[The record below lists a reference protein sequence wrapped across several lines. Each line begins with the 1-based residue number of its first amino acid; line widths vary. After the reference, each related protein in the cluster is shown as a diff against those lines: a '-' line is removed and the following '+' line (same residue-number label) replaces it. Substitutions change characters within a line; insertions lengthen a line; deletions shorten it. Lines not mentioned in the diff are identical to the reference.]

1 MSFIPVLFYDRWHVD
16 TSGFIIQLVITLVVA
31 VCVPII
37 GSLVIRMRMV
47 AGHFSIRWVRP
58 IDLSPGDLMGMRAD
72 AFHGYHPV
80 YHYRTCDDVIRTRFF
95 RGGHVLIEGSPLSG
109 KSRALFEG
117 LSRLPPRYR
126 IAVLRPDS
134 PNLQTFRLPLRFR
147 FNTRQRIYIVVID
160 DFDRFIRTQNAPE
173 CLELIDGKGCVIAA
187 AGRRTHALST
197 SVLGDLYPLFGDP
210 ITIAPVEKERVEVLI
225 DTLVSPGDESSA
237 RLGRFNGTVGSMCL
251 PLELMAD
258 RFDRLPLRERDVLI
272 TIQGLFRAGLHR
284 GASVFPM
291 EGVTLHMAGREP
303 YHGFDDL
310 SNLYECLEKTGFLT
324 TGRGTVTVETAYLE
338 EVVPYAGSV
347 IDSIREIAAA
357 YARDPLTLLA
367 IADRLF
373 TLAAESDDRVGCLL
387 ASRDML
393 MDALARVRSRGPSTL
408 RRMLYNNLGAV
419 LGGLFEETGRFGYA
433 RQGIASLSRSLDEI
447 QADLYR
453 AEYADTLSNIASL
466 YLLLAEKGGT
476 GYHASVAMDGFY
488 ESLTIYRDCVMPL
501 KIASAWADTGRAL
514 TISAVVE
521 RNPAHAARA
530 LESFLEA
537 LGTYSPRTHP
547 YGYARILFELGRCYL
562 ALSRFTNREVN
573 ARRAVEA
580 FSRSLN
586 IRSRSRF
593 PGEYAESTEEMAGA
607 LCVLAREDS
616 FEEHS
621 LKAIA
626 AYRDAVDVYR
636 ELSRPDRCAVVWE
649 LVGDSYLALA
659 RRKKDPFPAS
669 RAVAAYGEALKV
681 WGEKS
686 DPSRHAELQYRIG
699 GACRALFRYGSD
711 PFALKRAALAFG
723 VAAKIGEHHTQ
734 PAASCGLAYQ
744 QLGKVLLLLA
754 DNTGGETRTKYGHE
768 AALALN
774 RALELFDTHR
784 FSMNHRAAKKSL
796 REAYD
801 IVASSESVMVDGKR
815 LLLGHLTGMNG
826 GKRPRK
832 SADASTHIR
841 AIDENNLKST
851 EGVHAPDSPDIFKTG
866 YDFRAIIRRSSTG
879 G

>member
-1 MSFIPVLFYDRWHVD
+1 MLFYDRWHVE
-16 TSGFIIQLVITLVVA
+16 TSGFIIQLVITLAAA

-37 GSLVIRMRMV
+37 GFLVIRMRMV
-47 AGHFSIRWVRP
+47 AGHFLIKWVRP
-58 IDLSPGDLMGMRAD
+58 IDLCSEDLMGMRAG

-80 YHYRTCDDVIRTRFF
+80 YHYRACDDVIRTRIF
-95 RGGHVLIEGSPLSG
+95 RGEHVLIEGSPLSG

-117 LSRLPPRYR
+117 LSRLPSRYR

-134 PNLQTFRLPLRFR
+134 PNLQTFRLPLRFG
-147 FNTRQRIYIVVID
+147 FNTRRRTYIVVID
-160 DFDRFIRTQNAPE
+160 DFDRFIRTQNALE
-173 CLELIDGKGCVIAA
+173 YLELIDGKGCVIAA
-187 AGRRTHALST
+187 AGRRTHALSA
-197 SVLGDLYPLFGDP
+197 SALGDLYPLFGDP
-210 ITIAPVEKERVEVLI
+210 ITVAPVAGGHAQVLV
-225 DTLVSPGDESSA
+225 DTLVYPGDESSA

-258 RFDRLPLRERDVLI
+258 RFDRLPQKQRDVLT
-272 TIQGLFRAGLHR
+272 TIQGLFRAGLHN
-284 GASVFPM
+284 GASMFPM
-291 EGVTLHMAGREP
+291 GVVALHMAGRETH
-303 YHGFDDL
+303 HGSEDL
-310 SNLYECLEKTGFLT
+310 SNLYECLERAGFLT

-338 EVVPYAGSV
+338 DVVSHSASV

-357 YARDPLTLLA
+357 YSRDPLTLLA
-367 IADRLF
+367 IADRLYSF
-373 TLAAESDDRVGCLL
+373 AMESNNRVGCLL

-393 MDALARVRSRGPSTL
+393 MDALARVRSREPSAL

-433 RQGIASLSRSLDEI
+433 RQGIASFSRSLDEI
-447 QADLYR
+447 QANFYR
-453 AEYADTLSNIASL
+453 VEYADTLSNIASL
-466 YLLLAEKGGT
+466 YMMLAEKGGT

-488 ESLTIYRDCVMPL
+488 ESLAIYRDCVMPL
-501 KIASAWADTGRAL
+501 KIASAWVDTGRAL

-537 LGTYSPRTHP
+537 LTTYSPRTHP
-547 YGYARILFELGRCYL
+547 YGYARILFDLGRCYL
-562 ALSRFTNREVN
+562 ALSRFTNKEMN

-586 IRSRSRF
+586 IRSRNRF
-593 PGEYAESTEEMAGA
+593 PGEYAETTEEMAGA

-616 FEEHS
+616 FEEHT

-626 AYRDAVDVYR
+626 AYQDAVDVYR
-636 ELSRPDRCAVVWE
+636 ELNRPDRCAVVWE

-659 RRKKDPFPAS
+659 RRMKDALPAS
-669 RAVAAYGEALKV
+669 RAVAAYGEALKI

-686 DPSRHAELQYRIG
+686 NPSRHAELQYRIG

-711 PFALKRAALAFG
+711 LFALKRAVLAFG
-723 VAAKIGEHHTQ
+723 VAAKIGERHNQ

-754 DNTGGETRTKYGHE
+754 DSNGSESRTKYGYE
-768 AALALN
+768 AAVALN

-815 LLLGHLTGMNG
+815 LLLGYLAGMNG
-826 GKRPRK
+826 GKYSRK

-841 AIDENNLKST
+841 TVDENDLKST
-851 EGVHAPDSPDIFKTG
+851 EGAHAPDSPDIFKTG
-866 YDFRAIIRRSSTG
+866 YDFRAVIRRSSTG